1 MTRGCRVH
9 SWHRKQY
16 PYGNCHKNFSK
27 QKNKLLFKQKVNIT
41 VADSS
46 VSEVQRTDHQKKK
59 KIQQKQ
65 RTKTKGIANLPSA
78 PTMYENKREL
88 SKTKQYKKVLN
99 KKVSFETRRKLCL
112 PKPWSCFPCLCCDVT
127 GASESCWGPVP
138 FYATEFN
145 LSTSLPRVS
154 RELA

>member
-1 MTRGCRVH
+1 METVI
-9 SWHRKQY
+9 KTFL
-16 PYGNCHKNFSK
+16 NKKTNFFSSK
-27 QKNKLLFKQKVNIT
+27 KSILQLLIVLFQKFRELTTK
-41 VADSS
+41 
-46 VSEVQRTDHQKKK
+46 KKK

-78 PTMYENKREL
+78 PMMYENKREL